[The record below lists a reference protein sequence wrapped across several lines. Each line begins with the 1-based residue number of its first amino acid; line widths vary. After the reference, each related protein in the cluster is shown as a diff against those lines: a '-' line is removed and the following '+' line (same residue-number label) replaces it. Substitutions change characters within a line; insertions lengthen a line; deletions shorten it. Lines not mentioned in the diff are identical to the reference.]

1 MIFSNTRFLRK
12 TGLIFFAFITV
23 SVFIFSCKSR
33 NEDDEY
39 NKEKEDP
46 TLSSAYEENDTLAIK
61 TLPPNLSSWINYYQ
75 QFDSAFQLINFKAS
89 GVVLHMEEMNNSS
102 GVTNESVFKVVT
114 AYSPDST
121 KLIDF
126 WSYLRNIE
134 PDENGNQ
141 VMRGGGPDQEVII
154 ADKKHNSSRQL
165 MYNGTQQVVET
176 ADWLDNN
183 SFVLGLVNTNETGQ
197 IWIPEIYLFNLH
209 DSTFTNFR
217 LNHEIKSDS
226 ILLDAD
232 FSRFWLMQKKI
243 RLE

>member
-1 MIFSNTRFLRK
+1 MIFIS
-12 TGLIFFAFITV
+12 
-23 SVFIFSCKSR
+23 SCKNR
-33 NEDDEY
+33 NEEEIY

-46 TLSSAYEENDTLAIK
+46 TLTTAYEENDTLALK
-61 TLPPNLSSWINYYQ
+61 VLPQNLDSWINYYH
-75 QFDSAFQLINFKAS
+75 QFDQGFQLINFKAS

-102 GVTNESVFKVVT
+102 GVTDETVFKIVT
-114 AYSPDST
+114 SYSPDST
-121 KLIDF
+121 RLIDF

-134 PDENGNQ
+134 PDENGNP

-154 ADKKHNSSRQL
+154 ADKKKNSFKQL

-183 SFVLGLVNTNETGQ
+183 SFVLGVVNTNETGQ

-217 LNHEIKSDS
+217 LNHDIKSDS
-226 ILLDAD
+226 VLTDAD

>member
-1 MIFSNTRFLRK
+1 MIFRNTRITTAAGFFFF
-12 TGLIFFAFITV
+12 TIIHSVILI
-23 SVFIFSCKSR
+23 SSCR
-33 NEDDEY
+33 NRDEEVY

-46 TLSSAYEENDTLAIK
+46 TLTAAYEENDTLALK
-61 TLPPNLSSWINYYQ
+61 NLPENLVSWIDYYH
-75 QFDSAFQLINFKAS
+75 QFDPGFQLVNFKAS
-89 GVVLHMEEMNNSS
+89 GVVLHMDEMNNSS
-102 GVTNESVFKVVT
+102 GVTNESVFKIVT

-121 KLIDF
+121 RLIDY

-134 PDENGNQ
+134 PDENGNS

-154 ADKKHNSSRQL
+154 ADKKNNSFKQL
-165 MYNGTQQVVET
+165 MYNGTQQEVQT

-183 SFVLGLVNTNETGQ
+183 SFVLGIMNSNETGQ
-197 IWIPEIYLFNLH
+197 IWIPEIFLFNLQ

-226 ILLDAD
+226 ILTNAD